1 MLKFIIPVVS
11 VAALAA
17 SSAPAFAQTWGD
29 SLEGRKDNIAQ
40 RLERGE
46 LTGAL
51 TTPEAMR
58 LRAQFRQVLRL
69 EANYRRGGLSPW
81 EYPALQRRLDRL
93 SAAIRFERRDRDYSY
108 NPPYSGYR
116 Y

>member
-1 MLKFIIPVVS
+1 MLKFIIPAVS

-17 SSAPAFAQTWGD
+17 SSVPAFAQTWGENLD
-29 SLEGRKDNIAQ
+29 GRKANIA
-40 RLERGE
+40 RRIEMGE
-46 LTGAL
+46 TTGAL
-51 TTPEAMR
+51 TTPEAIR

-69 EANYRRGGLSPW
+69 EATYRRGGLSPW
-81 EYPALQRRLDRL
+81 EHTDLQRRLDRL

-108 NPPYSGYR
+108 GDGYGRYR